1 MFVLKYDLSSWLI
14 LFANQSGG
22 RESRK
27 ATLVLEQLQKK
38 WRESSSSSEGRLL
51 GDKLAAM
58 ETKCEQLEEKLADT
72 RSEVNSSIRRNFFL
86 SLEFVKC
93 TIENSCN
100 CIATINARYKII

>member
-1 MFVLKYDLSSWLI
+1 MYQF
-14 LFANQSGG
+14 NQSGG

-38 WRESSSSSEGRLL
+38 WRESSSSTESHLL

-72 RSEVNSSIRRNFFL
+72 RSEVKSSDFFSSPSNF
-86 SLEFVKC
+86 
-93 TIENSCN
+93 
-100 CIATINARYKII
+100 